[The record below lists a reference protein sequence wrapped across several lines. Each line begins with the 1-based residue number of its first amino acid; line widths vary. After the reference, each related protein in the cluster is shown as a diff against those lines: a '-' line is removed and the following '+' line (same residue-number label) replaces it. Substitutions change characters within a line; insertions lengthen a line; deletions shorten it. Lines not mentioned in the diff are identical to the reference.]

1 MSLFDMP
8 NSKKR
13 AVVKPGCNRTAR
25 VYWLPMPRRQAELI
39 VLQYRIAIEAFRN
52 AHATQMEAQHV
63 AQAVLLTNMLTQVGY
78 GRLDHALI
86 CNTEEDVLA
95 MLERGGETG
104 EWMLSDVSLSRL
116 TAVINEH
123 DRQLHEVHLAA
134 LIECNERLKGF
145 IDSIVQ
151 GRAS

>member
-1 MSLFDMP
+1 MP
-8 NSKKR
+8 NARKKAAAR
-13 AVVKPGCNRTAR
+13 PACNRTAK
-25 VYWLPMPRRQAELI
+25 VYWLPMPRRQAESI

-52 AHATQMEAQHV
+52 AHATQMEAQHL

-78 GRLDHALI
+78 GRLEHALI
-86 CNTEEDVLA
+86 CTTEEDVLA

-104 EWMLSDVSLSRL
+104 EWTLSDVSLARL

-145 IDSIVQ
+145 IHNVVQ
-151 GRAS
+151 GPAN